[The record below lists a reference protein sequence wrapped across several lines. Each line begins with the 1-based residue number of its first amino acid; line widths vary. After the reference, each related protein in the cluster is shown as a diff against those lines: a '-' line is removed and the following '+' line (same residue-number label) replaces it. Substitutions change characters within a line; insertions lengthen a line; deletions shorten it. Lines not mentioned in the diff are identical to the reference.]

1 MESCDPCGHWD
12 LRIPVEK
19 FELSRGIAFRDV
31 FQRPMMA
38 GQKRFREP
46 LTDADFGQR
55 TMGQTIVTRSSGPF
69 FCARTSAK
77 IFLEHPA
84 EGDRKCG

>member
-69 FCARTSAK
+69 FRAVISLPDCSMPGLFRARTV
-77 IFLEHPA
+77 
-84 EGDRKCG
+84 

>member
-69 FCARTSAK
+69 FCAVISLPDCSMQGLFRARTV
-77 IFLEHPA
+77 
-84 EGDRKCG
+84 